1 MAKLFNRDLV
11 LNAGG
16 LEIRT
21 RDPQSPDA
29 RPTLRVVFQV
39 VRSRTK
45 DPNTADLSIY
55 NLKKSNRVALQEK
68 EINTVLRAGYVDNIS
83 QIFGGQLQRGSS
95 VRDGSDWITSI
106 QSGDSTKAFKSS
118 RISRSFSGPV
128 NVEDVLEIV
137 ANELGVGLGNL
148 KDKIAEGGV
157 RAILSEFSNGFV
169 AVGKTEKVLHRITK
183 AMGYTFSIQDGQLQ
197 LLSPGE
203 TINPNPKEAIL
214 LSSSTGLIGSP
225 EPGEKGI
232 VKARSLMQPET
243 LPGRKVKIESEEID
257 AFFRIDKVVFSGDT
271 WASDWYSDLEMS
283 PVT

>member
-16 LEIRT
+16 LEIRA
-21 RDPQSPDA
+21 RDPQSSDA
-29 RPTLRVVFQV
+29 RPTLRVIFQV
-39 VRSRTK
+39 VSGTAK
-45 DPNTADLSIY
+45 DPNTADISIY

-68 EINTVLRAGYVDNIS
+68 EIDTVLEAGYVDNIS

-106 QSGDSTKAFKSS
+106 QSGDSTKPFKAS
-118 RISRSFSGPV
+118 RISKSFGGPV
-128 NVEDVLEIV
+128 DVQDVLETV
-137 ANELGVGLGNL
+137 AKELNVGLGNL
-148 KDKIAEGGV
+148 KDKISEGGI
-157 RAILSEFSNGFV
+157 RAGLSQFSNGFV

-197 LLSPGE
+197 LLAPGE
-203 TINPNPKEAIL
+203 TINPNEAIL

-225 EPGEKGI
+225 EPGEKGV

>member
-16 LEIRT
+16 LEIRA
-21 RDPQSPDA
+21 RDPASKDA
-29 RPTLRVVFQV
+29 RPTLRVIFQV
-39 VRSRTK
+39 VRSRVK
-45 DPNTADLSIY
+45 DPNTADISIY

-68 EINTVLRAGYVDNIS
+68 EIDTVLRAGYVDNIS

-95 VRDGSDWITSI
+95 VRNGSDWITSV

-118 RISRSFSGPV
+118 RISKSFGGPV
-128 NVEDVLEIV
+128 SVQDVLETV
-137 ANELGVGLGNL
+137 AKELGVGLGNL
-148 KDKIAEGGV
+148 KDKISEGGI
-157 RAILSEFSNGFV
+157 RASLSEFSNGFV
-169 AVGKTEKVLHRITK
+169 ASGKTEKVLQRITK

-203 TINPNPKEAIL
+203 TINPDEAIL

-257 AFFRIDKVVFSGDT
+257 AFFRVDKVVFAGDT
-271 WASDWYSDLEMS
+271 WAPDWYSDLELS

>member
-21 RDPQSPDA
+21 RDPESPNA

-118 RISRSFSGPV
+118 RISKSFGGPV
-128 NVEDVLEIV
+128 DVQDVLENV
-137 ANELGVGLGNL
+137 AKELGVGLGNL
-148 KDKIAEGGV
+148 KDKIAEGGI
-157 RAILSEFSNGFV
+157 RAGLSQFSNGFV

-203 TINPNPKEAIL
+203 TINPDEAIL

-243 LPGRKVKIESEEID
+243 LPGRKVKIESDEIN

-271 WASDWYSDLEMS
+271 WASDWYSDLEVS